1 MAYCARIYWLTL
13 SPPRIMRVWCWC
25 HLTVIEIEH
34 ALVVCVLLLISF
46 PGIAPFRT
54 PVALAASE
62 CTLNSHQTIRKW
74 RNQLTVITS
83 NGSTYNAAK
92 LIESSSFELN
102 SPRCIMQISSF
113 MPFSWMF
120 VMVRLNMNFGIEYK
134 ADVIHTPNITI
145 CRCTCAKCWSGGRT
159 PWPFRDRYKVP
170 MILGMH
176 K

>member
-1 MAYCARIYWLTL
+1 
-13 SPPRIMRVWCWC
+13 MRVWCWC
-25 HLTVIEIEH
+25 HLTVIEIGH

-46 PGIAPFRT
+46 PGISPFRT
-54 PVALAASE
+54 SPFSR
-62 CTLNSHQTIRKW
+62 CLNSHQTIHEWTKS
-74 RNQLTVITS
+74 QLTVITS

-102 SPRCIMQISSF
+102 SPRCIIQISSF

-145 CRCTCAKCWSGGRT
+145 CRCTCAQSVLEW
-159 PWPFRDRYKVP
+159 WPHAVAVSWP
-170 MILGMH
+170 L
-176 K
+176 